1 VAETVAGDGSI
12 GHRIAHYRKLKGW
25 SQRELA
31 RRAGYSF
38 SQVEKIERGVR
49 GVDRYSTLFAF
60 ARALEVD
67 VSELT
72 GEPRRRRGQREHST
86 VPQIRR
92 ALTAMPLGVEDGPIR
107 PLDELSREVRGAIA
121 TRQRGRY
128 TGFGQQLPVLIAELA
143 RAAGTVPA
151 GERPAVNALLAET
164 LHAGSTLLRRLG
176 YVDLSWI
183 AAQQARAPA
192 ERSEDPLLPIAN
204 DWHMIELCFRTGNT
218 ARALHLAEQAIDRLD
233 DHIARDESP
242 QAVSLVGT
250 MHLLRAMAAAQWA
263 DRRDTEGALAE
274 ASRAAERNRVDRDD
288 YQTLFGPS
296 NVAVFG
302 VATAVE
308 LGDGDAAAQRVNRI
322 EVDAIP
328 TRERQARYLIDVAR
342 AYAQNRR
349 DPAAFQVMTDAHKR
363 APEYV
368 LNHVMAREVV
378 SELLERERRS
388 ITPGLRTL
396 AKKMGVA

>member
-1 VAETVAGDGSI
+1 MGEPVTDDGTI
-12 GHRIAHYRKLKGW
+12 GRRIAHYRKLKGW

-31 RRAGYSF
+31 RRVGYSF

-49 GVDRYSTLFAF
+49 GVDRYSTLFSF
-60 ARALEVD
+60 ARALDID
-67 VSELT
+67 VAELT

-86 VPQIRR
+86 VPLIRR
-92 ALTAMPLGVEDGPIR
+92 ALTALPLGVEDGPVR
-107 PLDELSREVRGAIA
+107 PLDELRRDVRGAIA
-121 TRQRGRY
+121 TRQRGKY
-128 TGFGQQLPVLIAELA
+128 ANFGQQLPVLLEELA
-143 RAAGTVPA
+143 RAIDAVPD
-151 GERPAVNALLAET
+151 GERSVANALLAET

-183 AAQQARAPA
+183 AAQQARTPA
-192 ERSEDPLLPIAN
+192 QRSADPLLPIAT
-204 DWHMIELCFRTGNT
+204 DWHVIELCFRTGNT
-218 ARALHLAEQAIDRLD
+218 ARALRLAEQAIDRLD
-233 DHIARDESP
+233 EHLGRDQSP

-263 DRRDTEGALAE
+263 DRRDTEDALAQ
-274 ASRAAERNRVDRDD
+274 AARAADHNRVDRDD

-308 LGDGDAAAQRVNRI
+308 LGDGDEAARRVNRI

-342 AYAQNRR
+342 AYAQNKR
-349 DPAAFQVMTDAHKR
+349 DPAALHVISDAHKR

-378 SELLERERRS
+378 AELLERERRS

-396 AKKMGVA
+396 AKKMGIA